1 MTSFYPVVLIP
12 SEEGWAA
19 SCPALPGCF
28 SQGDNEGEARAN
40 IAVAIREWLDV
51 ATELAHAEEASAGGG
66 KYELVGVEV

>member
-28 SQGDNEGEARAN
+28 SQGDTEAEARAN
-40 IAVAIREWLDV
+40 ITIAIREWLDT
-51 ATELAHAEEASAGGG
+51 ATELAHAEEASECG